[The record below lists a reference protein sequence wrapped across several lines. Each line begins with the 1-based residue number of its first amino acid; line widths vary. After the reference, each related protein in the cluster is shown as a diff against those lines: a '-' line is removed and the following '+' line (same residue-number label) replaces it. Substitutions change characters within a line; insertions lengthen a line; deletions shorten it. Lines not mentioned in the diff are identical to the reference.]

1 MRYARGPTDSIDGS
15 DHASAPAFAC
25 SWRQGGLD
33 AGSVDVSGE
42 LDIATTPQLER
53 MLRERQIQTPLVV
66 LDLRGLAFMDCSG
79 VRAIVD
85 ASIRARKVGRRLV
98 VLRGRG
104 VIDRMLALT
113 GSFQDVEIS
122 DADPL
127 RRLVEARPVS

>member
-15 DHASAPAFAC
+15 DHVLAPAFAC

-33 AGSVDVSGE
+33 AGSVDVTGE
-42 LDIATTPQLER
+42 LDIATTPHLER
-53 MLRERQIQTPLVV
+53 ML
-66 LDLRGLAFMDCSG
+66 
-79 VRAIVD
+79 
-85 ASIRARKVGRRLV
+85 
-98 VLRGRG
+98 
-104 VIDRMLALT
+104 IDRMLALT